1 ERRMMLRC
9 TINEEAPL
17 YCLNDIVVFK
27 RTFSGVTEINIQI
40 NGAEVG
46 TVFCDGVIAAKPTGS
61 TAYSLSAGG
70 SILADGLDAI
80 SVTTVCPHTLHIRP
94 IVTAADADIRFSV
107 ADSGIV
113 SVDGM
118 RIHEVHRGDSI
129 RVTGASRTTDFIRF
143 GKSDL
148 FRLIHEKLS

>member
-1 ERRMMLRC
+1 MNGDKNRIIPRDGADDLRKLHGIDRLRGSRC
-9 TINEEAPL
+9 TAA
-17 YCLNDIVVFK
+17 DGFDDD
-27 RTFSGVTEINIQI
+27 QI
-40 NGAEVG
+40 ARG
-46 TVFCDGVIAAKPTGS
+46 CDGQNAVGKHLYDP
-61 TAYSLSAGG
+61 
-70 SILADGLDAI
+70 
-80 SVTTVCPHTLHIRP
+80 VLHIRP

-107 ADSGIV
+107 ADSGIL